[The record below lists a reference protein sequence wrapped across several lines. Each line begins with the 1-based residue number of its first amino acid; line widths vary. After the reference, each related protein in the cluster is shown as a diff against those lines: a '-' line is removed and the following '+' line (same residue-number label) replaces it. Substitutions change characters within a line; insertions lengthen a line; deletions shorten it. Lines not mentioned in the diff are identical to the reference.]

1 MGNKVEKAKVE
12 SEIEQ
17 PEIKPEHVQVNA
29 VDQVWRTI
37 LVRLPENMVAD
48 DLRTPSVW
56 KKAQASPQSA
66 LIKLDHLFI
75 LAFDESFAVSA
86 VVTHASSTE
95 ASLSITKVHS
105 FKELGKSFYS
115 DGTLEIFWDGS
126 SYGVRRVSDQVRII
140 SQGFS
145 REDLAVTALR
155 AWYPK
160 KEVA

>member
-1 MGNKVEKAKVE
+1 MGKTAKVE
-12 SEIEQ
+12 EEIEQ
-17 PEIKPEHVQVNA
+17 PEIKPGHVTVNA
-29 VDQVWRTI
+29 VDQVWRSI
-37 LVRLPENMVAD
+37 LVRLPEGLVAD
-48 DLRTPSVW
+48 DLR
-56 KKAQASPQSA
+56 SPKIWIKVQGNPQVA

-86 VVTHASSTE
+86 IVTHASSTE

-105 FKELGKSFYS
+105 FKEQGQSLYS
-115 DGTLEIFWDGS
+115 DGTLEVFWDGA